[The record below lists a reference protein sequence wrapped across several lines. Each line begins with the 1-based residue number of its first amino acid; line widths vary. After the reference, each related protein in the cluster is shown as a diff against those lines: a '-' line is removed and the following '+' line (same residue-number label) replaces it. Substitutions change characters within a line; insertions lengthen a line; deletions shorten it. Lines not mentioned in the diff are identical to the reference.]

1 MALTNSNPTRSNQST
16 EKALSIL
23 ELLAGQPAPM
33 RLMDIAK
40 SLQLNTS
47 TAARFLSSLVTCGYV
62 AQEPESQRY
71 YMTYKICRIANRVSA
86 STSLQSIT
94 HPYLVSLSESI
105 GEAIC
110 VSVEQDMVMV
120 YVDVAYAHSQT
131 LLSIQRVG
139 NTTPMH
145 CTGNGKL
152 LLSAYTPEQL
162 NRYIEVRGLDR
173 YTENT
178 ITEREPL
185 VSELEAIRRRGYAVD
200 NQEREA
206 GVRCL
211 ACPIRDYT
219 GAIIA
224 GISVTGPAMR
234 MTDEAIDL
242 YRAPLSEAAR
252 RISFDLGY
260 AESSNFNN

>member
-1 MALTNSNPTRSNQST
+1 MTLTNSNPTRSNQST

-40 SLQLNTS
+40 ALQLNTS
-47 TAARFLSSLVTCGYV
+47 TTARFLSSLTACGYV
-62 AQEPESQRY
+62 AQDPETQRY
-71 YMTYKICRIANRVSA
+71 YMTYKICRIANQVSA
-86 STSLQSIT
+86 NTSLQSIT
-94 HPYLVSLSESI
+94 HPYLVSLSEAF

-110 VSVEQDMVMV
+110 VSVEQDMFMV
-120 YVDVAYAHSQT
+120 YIDVFNTQSQT
-131 LLSIQRVG
+131 LLSVQRVG

-152 LLSAYTPEQL
+152 LMSDYSPEQL
-162 NRYIEVRGLDR
+162 TRYIEHRGLTR

-178 ITEREPL
+178 ITERGA
-185 VSELEAIRRRGYAVD
+185 LEAELKAIRQRGYALD
-200 NQEREA
+200 NQEREV

-211 ACPIRDYT
+211 AYPIRDYT
-219 GAIIA
+219 GMIIA

-234 MTDEAIDL
+234 LTDEAIAS
-242 YRAPLSEAAR
+242 YQAPLSEVAHQ
-252 RISFDLGY
+252 ISVDLGY
-260 AESSNFNN
+260 VQPD

>member
-1 MALTNSNPTRSNQST
+1 MALTNTNPTRSNQST

-23 ELLAGQPAPM
+23 ELLAGQSGPM

-47 TAARFLSSLVTCGYV
+47 TAARFLSSLVACGYV

-71 YMTYKICRIANRVSA
+71 YMTYKICRIANQVSA
-86 STSLQSIT
+86 RKSLQSIT
-94 HPYLVSLSESI
+94 HPYLVSLSEAC
-105 GEAIC
+105 GEAVC

-120 YVDVAYAHSQT
+120 YVDVANSQSQM
-131 LLSIQRVG
+131 LLSVQRVG

-152 LLSAYTPEQL
+152 LLSAYTPEML
-162 NRYIEVRGLDR
+162 TRYISARGLTR
-173 YTENT
+173 YTDKT
-178 ITEREPL
+178 ITDRIALEA
-185 VSELEAIRRRGYAVD
+185 ELEAIRRRGWAID
-200 NQEREA
+200 NQEREV

-219 GAIIA
+219 GQIVA
-224 GISVTGPAMR
+224 GISVTGPVTR
-234 MTDEAIDL
+234 MTDAAIER
-242 YRAPLSEAAR
+242 YREPLSDAAR
-252 RISFDLGY
+252 KISVDLGY
-260 AESSNFNN
+260 VASL

>member
-1 MALTNSNPTRSNQST
+1 MALTNSNPARSNQST

-47 TAARFLSSLVTCGYV
+47 TAARFLSSLVACGYV

-71 YMTYKICRIANRVSA
+71 YMTYKICRVANRVSA
-86 STSLQSIT
+86 NISLQSIT
-94 HPYLVSLSESI
+94 HPYLVSLSEAF

-120 YVDVAYAHSQT
+120 YVDVANTQSQT

-152 LLSAYTPEQL
+152 LMSAYSSEQL
-162 NRYIEVRGLDR
+162 TRYIELRGLTR

-178 ITEREPL
+178 ITERGALEI
-185 VSELEAIRRRGYAVD
+185 ELEAIRRRGYALD

-211 ACPIRDYT
+211 AYPIRDYT

-234 MTDEAIDL
+234 LTDEVIA
-242 YRAPLSEAAR
+242 AFQEPLNRVAQQ
-252 RISFDLGY
+252 ISTDLG
-260 AESSNFNN
+260 FM